1 MGKFI
6 VFEGTDCSG
15 KETQTKM
22 IVDKLNKEGKKA
34 IRFAFPNYD
43 TPTGKVIAGPFL
55 GKFGE
60 SYFKGCTTT
69 ISPYIASLYYTAD
82 RAYNK
87 QSIVDAIN
95 QYDYVILDRYVYSN
109 LVYQGG
115 KLKSIEEKEKFY
127 DFMEKLEFEMLSL
140 PKPDQI
146 IFLHMP
152 TDCALKLRYGRE
164 EKADEN
170 EKNVE
175 YLRMCEKNYL
185 DLCERY
191 HFERI
196 ACEENGRIKTI
207 EEIHNLVCEK
217 II

>member
-15 KETQTKM
+15 KETQTKLL
-22 IVDKLNKEGKKA
+22 VESLQKKGYSA
-34 IRFAFPNYD
+34 VRFSFPNYD
-43 TPTGKVIAGPFL
+43 SPTGKVLAGPFL

-60 SYFKGCTTT
+60 SYFKGTTTT
-69 ISPYIASLYYTAD
+69 ISPYIASLYYSAD
-82 RAYNK
+82 RMYNK
-87 QSIVDAIN
+87 TSILEAIEK
-95 QYDYVILDRYVYSN
+95 YDYVILDRYMYSN

-115 KLKSIEEKEKFY
+115 KLKTKEEKEKFY
-127 DFMEKLEFEMLSL
+127 SFMEKLEFEMLSL

-152 TDCALKLRYGRE
+152 TDCALKLRYARE

-175 YLRMCEKNYL
+175 YLRMCEQNYL
-185 DLCERY
+185 ELCERY
-191 HFERI
+191 HFEKI

-207 EEIHNLVCEK
+207 EEIHKLVCEK